1 MITVSTGTVMRGK
14 LVASGAVRLDG
25 RFEGH
30 IVCARL
36 EIGSDGYVNGRVSAR
51 ELVVAGQIVGHVEAT
66 SVALEDG
73 AFIEGDIRYAKLMLD
88 HGATMTG
95 KAIRLDPSFTPDD
108 LALLEAD
115 LSAVDAQLDQ
125 MEDQARRT
133 MVERAEAAYPV
144 YEQAR
149 RKLAPAR

>member
-1 MITVSTGTVMRGK
+1 MRGK

-25 RFEGH
+25 RFDGH
-30 IVCARL
+30 IICARL
-36 EIGSDGYVNGRVSAR
+36 EIGSDGYVHGRVSAR
-51 ELVVAGQIVGHVEAT
+51 ELVVAGQVVGHVEAT

-73 AFIEGDIRYAKLMLD
+73 AFVEGDIRYASLMLD

-115 LSAVDAQLDQ
+115 LSAADAQLDE
-125 MEDQARRT
+125 MEGKARLT
-133 MVERAEAAYPV
+133 MAQRAEADYPA

-149 RKLAPAR
+149 RKLVPVR

>member
-1 MITVSTGTVMRGK
+1 MITVTTGTVMRGK

-36 EIGSDGYVNGRVSAR
+36 EIGSDGYVHGRVCAR
-51 ELVVAGQIVGHVEAT
+51 ELVVAGQIVGQVEAT

-73 AFIEGDIRYAKLMLD
+73 AFIEGDVRYASLMLD

-95 KAIRLDPSFTPDD
+95 KAIRLDPSYTPDD

-115 LSAVDAQLDQ
+115 LSAADAQLDA
-125 MEDQARRT
+125 MEDQALRS
-133 MVERAEAAYPV
+133 MAAQAEAEYPAYERV
-144 YEQAR
+144 R